1 MWIFAWIILSVIV
14 AFLGKDRSCGFLGA
28 LLLSLL
34 FRPIIGI
41 LIVIASKR
49 KKTQAELLNEAKTYK
64 DTGIINENQ
73 YKEMVTDI
81 MNTGKCDK
89 PDYYINK
96 PVHNPDEKKTD
107 ESQNWGVMN
116 MK

>member
-34 FRPIIGI
+34 FSPIIGI

-49 KKTQAELLNEAKTYK
+49 KKTQGSSMK
-64 DTGIINENQ
+64 IN
-73 YKEMVTDI
+73 T
-81 MNTGKCDK
+81 
-89 PDYYINK
+89 
-96 PVHNPDEKKTD
+96 KKWLQTL
-107 ESQNWGVMN
+107 
-116 MK
+116 